1 MSNIPN
7 HIAIIMDGNRRWA
20 KLNKKK
26 LLMGHDF
33 AANFTIEKIVEH
45 AARRGVK
52 YITLWAFSTENWQ
65 RNKQEVE
72 GLLRILR
79 KAVVQK
85 VPSFIKK
92 GVKLLVIG
100 DLSRFPQDLQNSIK
114 EAIEKTRDGKN
125 ITAIVALNYGGRD
138 EILRA
143 INKWSLDDRLWS
155 LDGKATSDQRQ
166 TTKDKRPT
174 VSVKKLKEKD
184 FSNYLDTK
192 GIPDP
197 DLLIRTGGEKR
208 LSGFLPWQSVYTE
221 LYFTDVL
228 WPDFSEK
235 DLDEAI
241 ADYQQRIR
249 RFGR

>member
-1 MSNIPN
+1 MVIPQ

-45 AARRGVK
+45 AARRGVE

-72 GLLRILR
+72 GLLKILR
-79 KAVVQK
+79 KAVAQK

-114 EAIEKTRDGKN
+114 EAIEKTSDGKN

-143 INKWSLDDRLWS
+143 IQKLHENEKC
-155 LDGKATSDQRQ
+155 KM
-166 TTKDKRPT
+166 KN
-174 VSVKKLKEKD
+174 VKLNETD
-184 FSNYLDTK
+184 FEEYLDTH

-208 LSGFLPWQSVYTE
+208 LSGFLPWQTVYTE

-235 DLDEAI
+235 DLDLAI